1 MPINK
6 IMKITFNK
14 EIYTREAL
22 IKAAYKFSDKAYIH
36 LDMDDIYYL
45 VDVDIKPGNEEI
57 TEKEFINAMLS
68 EMLRIQISK
77 DTKNIREL
85 IFARALASTVIEKTP
100 GTDSQFSDILL
111 KNEPSFVNGK
121 SRLNENA
128 AEPIVP
134 GEIKQTDTET
144 DDIQDILTD
153 WFVKYD

>member
-1 MPINK
+1 MT
-6 IMKITFNK
+6 ITFNK

-36 LDMDDIYYL
+36 LDMDNTYFL
-45 VDVDIKPGNEEI
+45 VNVDIKSGHEEI

-77 DTKNIREL
+77 DTKSIREL

-100 GTDSQFSDILL
+100 RTDSQPDDIPL
-111 KNEPSFVNGK
+111 KNRSSIVVNRKGRSIGK
-121 SRLNENA
+121 A

-134 GEIKQTDTET
+134 GNIKQTDTAT

>member
-1 MPINK
+1 MT
-6 IMKITFNK
+6 ITFNK

-36 LDMDDIYYL
+36 LDMDNTYFL
-45 VDVDIKPGNEEI
+45 VNVDIKSGHEEI

-77 DTKNIREL
+77 ETKNIREL

-100 GTDSQFSDILL
+100 GTDYQSNDIPLE
-111 KNEPSFVNGK
+111 NEPSIVVSRK
-121 SRLNENA
+121 SRSIGNA
-128 AEPIVP
+128 VESIVP
-134 GEIKQTDTET
+134 EDIKEAETDT